1 MRKYQDPR
9 LLHRAQ
15 LIDRGKDIP
24 AERYEAAVAAG
35 RGDDVAMLC
44 TTSGTTSNPKL
55 AMLQH
60 RPLLEHSSAY
70 LRADPREPSDEY
82 VSVLPLPW
90 IVEQVYVVAMPLLC
104 RIRVNFPEDESTV
117 MHDLREIGPTHL
129 LLAPR
134 VWEQLAAEVHA
145 RMLDANP
152 LNRKIF
158 DLGVRRGIA
167 ALKAGKRSRLA
178 DWLLFGALRDR
189 LGFARLRSAATG
201 GSALGPDTFRFFL
214 AMGMPLRQLYG
225 QTEAAGAY
233 TIQRGGEIDFDSSG
247 APFDNTEIRIAEPD
261 ANGVGHIVTRHPNLF
276 KGYFRAPEETGTT
289 MTADGWFLTGD
300 AGYLDERG
308 RLVVIDRVNDL
319 STTSTGAR
327 FSPQFI
333 ENKLKF
339 SPYIGECV
347 VLGNGRPSITAI
359 LCIRYSMVSKWA
371 EGRGLSFT
379 TYSQSH
385 GAPRGLRPDRQGGR
399 EGQRLAA
406 AAAADHPFPSA
417 VQGAGCRRRRA
428 HAHAQGAPPGDRPAL
443 PAADR
448 CALLEP
454 EPRRGRDRGDLRGRP
469 HRDHPGRDGDPRHGP
484 AGRGAAG
491 GGIAKVPMATVA
503 EPVAR
508 AGRAR
513 TFDEVL
519 LKVDGISLRFGGVN
533 ALSDVSFDIRK
544 GEIRAII
551 GPNGAGKSSMLNVIN
566 GFYQAQEGTI
576 TYKGRTYRHMRPH
589 EAAVQGIGR
598 TFQNI
603 ALFKGM
609 TTLDNIMTG
618 RILKMR
624 ASILEQA
631 IYLGRAKREELAHRR
646 IRRADHRLSGDP
658 GDPQRRRSASCPT
671 ACRSGS
677 SSAARWRLQP
687 ELLLLDEPMAGM
699 NLEEKEDMC
708 RFVLDVNEE
717 FGTTIAL
724 IEHDMSVVMDIS
736 DRVVVLDY
744 GKKLADGTPDEVRS
758 DPAVIDAY
766 LGVSP

>member
-1 MRKYQDPR
+1 MQLPDLSRHDTTAKLLLHNAAQWGAEVALREKDYGIWKVYTWADTRARVEELGRGLLVLGVERGDVVGIIGRNRPHWLWAELAAQAVGAISLGIYEDALASEVAYLLGYAEAKVAFVEDEEQADKVLEIADRLPRLRWIVYNDQRGMRKYRDPR
-9 LLHRAQ
+9 LLHRTEV
-15 LIDRGKDIP
+15 IDRGKEV
-24 AERYEAAVAAG
+24 AVERYEATVAAG

-60 RPLLEHSSAY
+60 RPLLEHSAAY
-70 LRADPREPSDEY
+70 LRADPRAPGDEY

-152 LNRKIF
+152 LNRKLF

-167 ALKAGKRSRLA
+167 ALEAGRRSKLA

-214 AMGMPLRQLYG
+214 AMGVPLRQLYG

-261 ANGVGHIVTRHPNLF
+261 ASGVGHIVTRHPNLF
-276 KGYFRAPEETGTT
+276 KGYFKAPEETAAA

-347 VLGNGRPSITAI
+347 VLGNGRPAVTAI
-359 LCIRYSMVSKWA
+359 LCIRYSMVAKWA
-371 EGRGLSFT
+371 EARGLSFT
-379 TYSQSH
+379 TYGH
-385 GAPRGLRPDRQGGR
+385 LTARPEIYDLIAKEVDKVNASLPQPQQITRFLLLYK
-399 EGQRLAA
+399 ELD
-406 AAAADHPFPSA
+406 ADD
-417 VQGAGCRRRRA
+417 GELTRTRKLRRRVIDQRYR
-428 HAHAQGAPPGDRPAL
+428 QLIDAL
-443 PAADR
+443 YSN
-448 CALLEP
+448 
-454 EPRRGRDRGDLRGRP
+454 RDRVAVETEVTFEDGR
-469 HRDHPGRDGDPRHGP
+469 
-484 AGRGAAG
+484 
-491 GGIAKVPMATVA
+491 T
-503 EPVAR
+503 
-508 AGRAR
+508 
-513 TFDEVL
+513 
-519 LKVDGISLRFGGVN
+519 
-533 ALSDVSFDIRK
+533 
-544 GEIRAII
+544 
-551 GPNGAGKSSMLNVIN
+551 
-566 GFYQAQEGTI
+566 GTI
-576 TYKGRTYRHMRPH
+576 QAEMAIRDMVPH
-589 EAAVQGIGR
+589 AAVP
-598 TFQNI
+598 
-603 ALFKGM
+603 
-609 TTLDNIMTG
+609 
-618 RILKMR
+618 
-624 ASILEQA
+624 QA
-631 IYLGRAKREELAHRR
+631 AE
-646 IRRADHRLSGDP
+646 
-658 GDPQRRRSASCPT
+658 
-671 ACRSGS
+671 
-677 SSAARWRLQP
+677 
-687 ELLLLDEPMAGM
+687 
-699 NLEEKEDMC
+699 
-708 RFVLDVNEE
+708 
-717 FGTTIAL
+717 
-724 IEHDMSVVMDIS
+724 
-736 DRVVVLDY
+736 
-744 GKKLADGTPDEVRS
+744 
-758 DPAVIDAY
+758 
-766 LGVSP
+766 